1 MNIYTRTEYNAVHVY
16 DRDQPGNGF
25 VFSIPVND
33 IPYRLNNGEWDGA
46 QSVAFAL
53 INAWDDAAH
62 RPGDGHMIYRW
73 IVANEWVLSLT
84 RQNHRPVYDTQPS
97 GEHGLYHTLHVPPK
111 FARHV
116 LENCIEQQMIQ
127 VEGKGKGRNKAISC
141 YLRMLDYSKSPLRLS
156 GFGRR
161 QLNGLFFVLAE
172 TMGQARVLPPDDDY
186 FTDITEDD
194 DDLTDITEG
203 ADDLI

>member
-46 QSVAFAL
+46 QVVAFAL

-73 IVANEWVLSLT
+73 IVANAWVLSLI
-84 RQNHRPVYDTQPS
+84 RRSRKPVYETQPD
-97 GEHGLYHTLHVPPK
+97 ENGLYHTLHVPPK

-127 VEGKGKGRNKAISC
+127 VEGKGKGCNKAISC
-141 YLRMLDYSKSPLRLS
+141 YLQMLDYSKSPKSPLHLS

-161 QLNGLFFVLAE
+161 QLTGVFSVLAE
-172 TMGQARVLPPDDDY
+172 TMGQAHVLPP
-186 FTDITEDD
+186 DD

>member
-46 QSVAFAL
+46 QVVAFAL
-53 INAWDDAAH
+53 INAW
-62 RPGDGHMIYRW
+62 
-73 IVANEWVLSLT
+73 VLSLI
-84 RQNHRPVYDTQPS
+84 RRSRKPVYETQPD
-97 GEHGLYHTLHVPPK
+97 ENGLYHTLHVPPK

-127 VEGKGKGRNKAISC
+127 VEGKGKGCNKAISC
-141 YLRMLDYSKSPLRLS
+141 YLQMLDYSKSPKSPLHLS

-161 QLNGLFFVLAE
+161 QLTGVFSVLAE
-172 TMGQARVLPPDDDY
+172 TMGQAHVLPP
-186 FTDITEDD
+186 DD